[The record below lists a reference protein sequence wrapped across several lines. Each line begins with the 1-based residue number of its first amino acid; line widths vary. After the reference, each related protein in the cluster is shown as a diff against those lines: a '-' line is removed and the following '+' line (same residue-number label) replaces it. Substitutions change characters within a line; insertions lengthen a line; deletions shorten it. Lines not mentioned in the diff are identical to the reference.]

1 MNTNQDGFREDVD
14 ADDIGLSPDDLEAV
28 SGGDITPDSSGS
40 YDAGYALTAV
50 VKQIY
55 DFGAGLWTGIAD

>member
-1 MNTNQDGFREDVD
+1 MNTNQDAFSEPNN
-14 ADDIGLSPDDLEAV
+14 ADNTELSPDDLETV
-28 SGGDITPDSSGS
+28 SGGELSPDKSGS

-55 DFGAGLWTGIAD
+55 DFGRGLWDGIAD